1 MEMLSPLQ
9 YEYSFTILEIQRSS
23 SSLARWWRMVDDKKI
38 SGVYNVHCADLS
50 PPSVQIM
57 HYTAIQSAMNALFP
71 HTTLLISWHLASL
84 RVCYLTFE
92 HLGPAQSFVSSTISH
107 AWQWRWMVRINHYF
121 LLQNVRTVWLW
132 FHLYNVKVAS
142 IKTAPVVLA
151 IILCSIFE
159 YLWSFM
165 CF

>member
-1 MEMLSPLQ
+1 MLSPLQ
-9 YEYSFTILEIQRSS
+9 YEYSFTILEIQCCSS
-23 SSLARWWRMVDDKKI
+23 PLARRWRMVDDKKI

>member
-1 MEMLSPLQ
+1 MLSPLQ
-9 YEYSFTILEIQRSS
+9 YEYSFTILEIQRCFSP
-23 SSLARWWRMVDDKKI
+23 LARWWRMVDDKKI

-92 HLGPAQSFVSSTISH
+92 HLGPAQSFALPLAMHDNVGGRSGLIIIFYCKMFVLCGCGFIFTM
-107 AWQWRWMVRINHYF
+107 AMWRWQVSRLH
-121 LLQNVRTVWLW
+121 LW
-132 FHLYNVKVAS
+132 FWLH
-142 IKTAPVVLA
+142 
-151 IILCSIFE
+151 ILCSIFE